1 MKNYICFDW
10 LWYHEQQSL
19 IFQIRD
25 YMHGSYATHALL
37 HMVSNGRWGGR
48 GKRPVEILDA
58 NQLKIKE
65 VWIEKKQWNLQGGTF
80 RMTQV
85 FVLYAVAWQRT
96 ALTTVTVLLQLQWHS
111 DPVRRWTR
119 TKQQHTNIF
128 HESATVPRRWW
139 WRTIYSVQTCTLS
152 TGLPRSSCVFAG
164 WTCCL
169 FLYAAVR
176 LVQGVNSPSHL
187 PAATPSAAEADM
199 MKWNFIRDTFV
210 IIIPRPQ
217 LEL

>member
-48 GKRPVEILDA
+48 GKSPVEILDA

-128 HESATVPRRWW
+128 HESATVPRRWR

-152 TGLPRSSCVFAG
+152 TGLPHSSCVFAG

-169 FLYAAVR
+169 SLYAAVP
-176 LVQGVNSPSHL
+176 GCPPSHL
-187 PAATPSAAEADM
+187 PTATPSAAEADM
-199 MKWNFIRDTFV
+199 MKLNLIRDTFV